1 MRKRDLFNSS
11 GMGLLEVMIVVGIVA
26 ISGAAISSLVV
37 MGLKSTK
44 HIQQKSEVNE
54 FSGTLNLAF
63 LDGRICGAALNN
75 GLTTNSFTSA
85 NFAASDLTSIQLCDP
100 ATGTGCSMLINM
112 ASSTTAFQ
120 SGLEATRLQIL
131 PAAGGGANL
140 GNISINSPAWSAT
153 PGVPVIYRRYLARV
167 EVDVRKVDPGSS
179 VGSQGFRTLVKEMIL
194 MVNDSDNR
202 AEMCYGFESPE
213 YACRN
218 LLGGD
223 WDAMETPACQLRFN
237 NINSNNQYAS
247 DFTNVNA
254 YSLSLGERTAG
265 GSSNVVLYGDRP
277 GITFG
282 DDSGASPNV
291 LPPPL
296 DSGSAALFWDSATGR
311 LIVRSPPNGG
321 TLELNSGTGATTG
334 FEVWSGSLL
343 AMRVPNAGTEVRF
356 HRNINATGH
365 TVTASNVINLSDRRL
380 KTSIRPLESSLDKV
394 LRLEG
399 VQYRYTSDPDR
410 VQQSGYIAQDV
421 AKVVPSAI
429 HKTDKGFLGIDY
441 SSLIAYLSEAIK
453 ELKEIFDLKA
463 AEQDQRLDKMEQQIA
478 ELQAQLRQCQLREPA
493 NSAQ

>member
-1 MRKRDLFNSS
+1 M
-11 GMGLLEVMIVVGIVA
+11 LEVMIVVGIVA

-112 ASSTTAFQ
+112 ASSATAFQ

-282 DDSGASPNV
+282 DDSGGSPNV

-296 DSGSAALFWDSATGR
+296 DSGSAALFWNSANGK

-321 TLELNSGTGATTG
+321 TLELNSGSGAADA
-334 FEVWSGSLL
+334 FELISRSSLV
-343 AMRVPNAGTEVRF
+343 MRVPNIPGSSVRF
-356 HRNINATGH
+356 YRNIDATGQNL
-365 TVTASNVINLSDRRL
+365 TVATLTYASDRRL

-399 VQYRYTSDPDR
+399 VQYRYTANPELGQR
-410 VQQSGYIAQDV
+410 SGYIAQDV
-421 AKVVPSAI
+421 AKVVPSAV
-429 HKTDKGFLGIDY
+429 HKNDKGFLSIDY
-441 SSLIAYLSEAIK
+441 PSLIAYLSEAIK
-453 ELKEIFDLKA
+453 ELKELFDLKA
-463 AEQDQRLDKMEQQIA
+463 AEQDERLDKMEQQIA